1 MLDLLALSQSVGK
14 VEVKGAIFLCE
25 TESWSCILCFQEHLV
40 GTSLDVEK
48 VEALYLV
55 VYDNKR

>member
-1 MLDLLALSQSVGK
+1 MLNLLALSQSVGK
-14 VEVKGAIFLCE
+14 VEVKGAIFLFK
-25 TESWSCILCFQEHLV
+25 TESLSRALCFEEHLV

-55 VYDNKR
+55 IDDNKR